1 VKRVGLVSVHCRSNY
16 RRNDDQA
23 QQRTRLLCLIGMWS
37 VPVFSM
43 HGDEPGGIEDKLTYY
58 CA

>member
-1 VKRVGLVSVHCRSNY
+1 LGWSACNVGPTTVET
-16 RRNDDQA
+16 DDQA